1 MEPPPFI
8 YENSC
13 LLVVSGGGRG
23 VGLWTGIH
31 TPSPLPASKIK
42 QRQTFSPTWPI
53 YWPRETHSQ
62 TPLSVTITEPGP
74 PIPFE
79 LALTSHFLN
88 YSNHSNWVEIS
99 TSLMINQSNTL
110 RRLVLLRKSHSPGT
124 VGTGD
129 DLSLK
134 CLEVISATVERAC
147 LKMESSQRM
156 QCRKME
162 RWIFLTA
169 SFRD

>member
-42 QRQTFSPTWPI
+42 QRQTFSPTWPL
-53 YWPRETHSQ
+53 YWPRETNSQ

-79 LALTSHFLN
+79 LALTSHMTWDLLLISL
-88 YSNHSNWVEIS
+88 YLYVLHVENGDASVVIG
-99 TSLMINQSNTL
+99 TSGTD
-110 RRLVLLRKSHSPGT
+110 RVTAFSPVPG
-124 VGTGD
+124 
-129 DLSLK
+129 
-134 CLEVISATVERAC
+134 R
-147 LKMESSQRM
+147 
-156 QCRKME
+156 
-162 RWIFLTA
+162 
-169 SFRD
+169 